1 MNIYYFAYGT
11 NLNKK
16 IFLKKYK
23 GAIIIKKYNLKGF
36 EVVFRTK
43 HKFPDLKKK
52 LKSKVPGI
60 IYKINKKIEKK
71 LDRYEDYPKLYI
83 KKYFKIKKNKI
94 MFYLMKKKLPIKSP
108 SGYYFKIMISGYRQN
123 NFRLKQFNL

>member
-23 GAIIIKKYNLKGF
+23 GAIIIRKYNLKGF

-43 HKFPDLKKK
+43 HKFQILKK

-71 LDRYEDYPKLYI
+71 L
-83 KKYFKIKKNKI
+83 
-94 MFYLMKKKLPIKSP
+94 
-108 SGYYFKIMISGYRQN
+108 
-123 NFRLKQFNL
+123 